1 MNNEEQH
8 GENSPKGKRART
20 KSHSEPKTII
30 LCKEIKRGTK
40 AYPIHRET
48 RLLGNIFK
56 ETVKHL
62 LSTPLALA
70 LATMV
75 ARKNGPHL
83 SQHLLFLIDIKVVGI
98 KIIIFFFI
106 SFHYEFH

>member
-62 LSTPLALA
+62 LSTPLAEP

-83 SQHLLFLIDIKVVGI
+83 SQHFY
-98 KIIIFFFI
+98 F
-106 SFHYEFH
+106 